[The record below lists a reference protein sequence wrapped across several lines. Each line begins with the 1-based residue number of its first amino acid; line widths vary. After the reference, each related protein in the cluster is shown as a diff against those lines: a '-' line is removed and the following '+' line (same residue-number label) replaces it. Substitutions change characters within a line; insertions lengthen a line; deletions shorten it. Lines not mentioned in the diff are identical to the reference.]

1 MKPRPIV
8 ILLLAAAAF
17 AAPAR
22 AQIAPADTS
31 EVILRDDMSDDEKIA
46 ALNRLLVLNP
56 RNSELYNDLGVIY
69 AGREDWLSA
78 RDAFIAA
85 IQSDPRA
92 PASHRNLGLVMT
104 KLEQY
109 DMALSELDA
118 YRNLAPDGGGD
129 AWKLIADARRRSG
142 DPEGAAAAY
151 ESGLEAY
158 GQVFGAETCD
168 LIMGRIVLAEAASDQ
183 QTVDA
188 VLERYA
194 AGARDHL
201 AATGFVPA
209 DRTGLAA
216 KALLER
222 ALRRRIDAAQAETK
236 AGRHAAAAA
245 LYEAA
250 MVLDPSR
257 QDLLPL
263 AALAWFDSGD
273 AMKAKVMARRATQD
287 QPERPD
293 GWRALGRIA
302 EAEDRSQDAI
312 AAYTSAWNLDD
323 SQDDVAAKIGT
334 LYLRAGDNEGA
345 RKFMGAVVSS
355 PDTPPEIL
363 FNYGLSLQRTDDH
376 KLAVPPFY
384 KAVEKD
390 PGLIAAWKALAAS
403 LRQLERWHEAAVA
416 YERALASERDP
427 KLAFQLGTCLVKD
440 GRPGDAIAAYRLAL
454 DLDPV
459 YTKAWSNLGVVQ
471 MQVED
476 YVGALDSFRTLAALE
491 DDVYRARLNEGVC
504 LYQLG
509 RYEEAI
515 AAYEQALALQET
527 SAVWENM
534 GHVFDKLGDKPGAAS
549 CFKEGK
555 RLKAEGK

>member
-1 MKPRPIV
+1 MKSRLIV
-8 ILLLAAAAF
+8 TALLAFIACAVAAGAQQ
-17 AAPAR
+17 AP
-22 AQIAPADTS
+22 PDTA

-69 AGREDWLSA
+69 AGREDWVSA

-85 IQSDPRA
+85 IQSDPRV

-104 KLEQY
+104 KLGVY

-118 YRNLAPDGGGD
+118 YRKLAPDGGGD

-142 DPEGAAAAY
+142 DSDGAAAAY

-158 GQVFGAETCD
+158 GRVFGPDTCD
-168 LIMGRIVLAEAASDQ
+168 LVMGRIALAEASSDQ
-183 QTVDA
+183 QAVDA
-188 VLERYA
+188 MLDQYA
-194 AGARDHL
+194 GGARDLL
-201 AATGFVPA
+201 AATGFEPA
-209 DRTGLAA
+209 DRTGMAA
-216 KALLER
+216 RAVLDR
-222 ALRRRIDAAQAETK
+222 ALRRKLDVAQTAVRE
-236 AGRHAAAAA
+236 GRHADAAA
-245 LYEAA
+245 LFEAA
-250 MVLDPSR
+250 MGLDPTR
-257 QDLLPL
+257 QDLLPQ
-263 AALAWFDSGD
+263 AAMAWFDSGD

-287 QPERPD
+287 HPERPD
-293 GWRALGRIA
+293 GWRALGRVA
-302 EAEDRSQDAI
+302 EAENRTQDAI
-312 AAYTSAWNLDD
+312 AAYTSAWNLDE
-323 SQDDVAAKIGT
+323 SQNDVAAKIGT

-345 RKFMGAVVSS
+345 RKFMGAVVSA
-355 PDTPPEIL
+355 PDTPAEIL
-363 FNYGLSLQRTDDH
+363 FNYGLSLQRSEDH
-376 KLAVPPFY
+376 KLAVPPLY

-390 PGLIAAWKALAAS
+390 PGLIVAWKALAAS
-403 LRQLERWHEAAVA
+403 LRQLERWHEAADA
-416 YERALASERDP
+416 YERALATERDP

-459 YTKAWSNLGVVQ
+459 YTKAWSNMGVVQ
-471 MQVED
+471 MQIED
-476 YVGALDSFRTLAALE
+476 YVGALDTYRTLAALE

-504 LYQLG
+504 LFHLG

-534 GHVFDKLGDKPGAAS
+534 GHVFDKLGDKQGAAS

>member
-1 MKPRPIV
+1 MKSRWI
-8 ILLLAAAAF
+8 ILALLAAVVGAAD
-17 AAPAR
+17 AREQQAP
-22 AQIAPADTS
+22 PDTS

-69 AGREDWLSA
+69 ASREDWVSA

-85 IQSDPRA
+85 IQADPRA

-104 KLEQY
+104 KLELY
-109 DMALSELDA
+109 DMALSELDT
-118 YRNLAPDGGGD
+118 YRRLAPDGGGD

-142 DPEGAAAAY
+142 DAAGAAAAY
-151 ESGLEAY
+151 DSGLEAF
-158 GQVFGAETCD
+158 GQVFGPDTCD
-168 LIMGRIVLAEAASDQ
+168 LVMGRLALAEAASDQ
-183 QTVDA
+183 ATTDELFA
-188 VLERYA
+188 RYA
-194 AGARDHL
+194 PGARDLL
-201 AATGFVPA
+201 AATDFVPA

-216 KALLER
+216 KALLDR
-222 ALRRRIDAAQAETK
+222 ALRRRIEAAQAE
-236 AGRHAAAAA
+236 AREGRHAAAAA
-245 LYEAA
+245 QYEAA
-250 MVLDPSR
+250 MGLDPTR

-263 AALAWFDSGD
+263 AALAWHDSGD

-287 QPERPD
+287 HPERPD

-302 EAEDRSQDAI
+302 EAENRTQDAI
-312 AAYTSAWNLDD
+312 AAYTTAWDLDD
-323 SQDDVAAKIGT
+323 TQNDVAAKIGT
-334 LYLRAGDNEGA
+334 LYLRAGDNEGG
-345 RKFMGAVVSS
+345 RKFMGAVVSA
-355 PDTPPEIL
+355 PDTPAEIL
-363 FNYGLSLQRTDDH
+363 FNYGLSLQRSEDH
-376 KLAVPPFY
+376 KLAVPPLT

-390 PGLIAAWKALAAS
+390 PGLTDAWKALAAS
-403 LRQLERWHEAAVA
+403 LRQLERWREAAAA
-416 YERALASERDP
+416 YERALAADRDP

-440 GRPGDAIAAYRLAL
+440 ARPGDAIAAYRLAL
-454 DLDPV
+454 ELDPV
-459 YTKAWSNLGVVQ
+459 YTKAWSNLGIVQ

-476 YVGALDSFRTLAALE
+476 YVGALDTFRTLAALE

-509 RYEEAI
+509 RYQESL

-534 GHVFDKLGDKPGAAS
+534 GHVFDKLGDKQGAAS

>member
-1 MKPRPIV
+1 MKSRWIF
-8 ILLLAAAAF
+8 LALLAAVAGAA
-17 AAPAR
+17 AVR
-22 AQIAPADTS
+22 AQQAPPDTS

-69 AGREDWLSA
+69 AGREDWLAA

-104 KLEQY
+104 KLEMY
-109 DMALSELDA
+109 DMALSELDT
-118 YRNLAPDGGGD
+118 YRRLALDGGGD

-142 DPEGAAAAY
+142 DPQGAAAAY

-158 GQVFGAETCD
+158 GQVFGPDTCD
-168 LIMGRIVLAEAASDQ
+168 LVMGRLALAEAASDQ
-183 QTVDA
+183 ATADA
-188 VLERYA
+188 LYERYA
-194 AGARDHL
+194 PGARDLL

-216 KALLER
+216 RALLDR
-222 ALRRRIDAAQAETK
+222 ALRRRIEAAQAE
-236 AGRHAAAAA
+236 AREGRHAAAAA
-245 LYEAA
+245 QYEAA
-250 MVLDPSR
+250 MGLDPNR
-257 QDLLPL
+257 QDLLPQ
-263 AALAWFDSGD
+263 AALAWHDSGD
-273 AMKAKVMARRATQD
+273 VMKAKVMARRATQD
-287 QPERPD
+287 HPERPD

-302 EAEDRSQDAI
+302 EAENRTQDAI
-312 AAYTSAWNLDD
+312 AAYTSAWDLDD
-323 SQDDVAAKIGT
+323 TQNDVAAKIGT
-334 LYLRAGDNEGA
+334 LYLRAGDNVGA
-345 RKFMGAVVSS
+345 RKFMGAVVSA
-355 PDTPPEIL
+355 PDTPAEIL
-363 FNYGLSLQRTDDH
+363 FNYGLSLQRSEDH
-376 KLAVPPFY
+376 KLAVPPLT

-390 PGLIAAWKALAAS
+390 PELIGAWKALAAS
-403 LRQLERWHEAAVA
+403 LRQLERWHEAAAA
-416 YERALASERDP
+416 YERALAKDRDP

-440 GRPGDAIAAYRLAL
+440 ERPGDAIAAYRLAL

-459 YTKAWSNLGVVQ
+459 YTKAWSNLGIVQ
-471 MQVED
+471 MQIGD
-476 YVGALDSFRTLAALE
+476 YAGALDTFRTLAALE

-509 RYEEAI
+509 RYEESL

-534 GHVFDKLGDKPGAAS
+534 GHVFDKLGDKQGAAS

>member
-1 MKPRPIV
+1 MKSRWIF
-8 ILLLAAAAF
+8 LALLAAVAGAA
-17 AAPAR
+17 AVR
-22 AQIAPADTS
+22 AQQAPPDTS

-69 AGREDWLSA
+69 AGREDWLAA

-104 KLEQY
+104 KLEMY
-109 DMALSELDA
+109 DMALSELET
-118 YRNLAPDGGGD
+118 YRRLALDGGGD

-142 DPEGAAAAY
+142 DPQGAAAAY

-158 GQVFGAETCD
+158 GQVFGPDTCD
-168 LIMGRIVLAEAASDQ
+168 LVMGRLAMAEAASDQ
-183 QTVDA
+183 ATADA
-188 VLERYA
+188 LYERYA
-194 AGARDHL
+194 PGARDLL

-216 KALLER
+216 RALLDR
-222 ALRRRIDAAQAETK
+222 ALRRRIEAAQAE
-236 AGRHAAAAA
+236 AREGRHAAAAA
-245 LYEAA
+245 HYEAA
-250 MVLDPSR
+250 MGLDPNR
-257 QDLLPL
+257 QDLLPQ
-263 AALAWFDSGD
+263 AALAWHDSGD
-273 AMKAKVMARRATQD
+273 VMKAKVMARRATQD
-287 QPERPD
+287 HPERPD

-302 EAEDRSQDAI
+302 EAENRTQDAI
-312 AAYTSAWNLDD
+312 AAYTSAWDLDD
-323 SQDDVAAKIGT
+323 TQNDVAAKIGT
-334 LYLRAGDNEGA
+334 LYLRAGDNQGA
-345 RKFMGAVVSS
+345 RKFMGAVVSA
-355 PDTPPEIL
+355 PDTPAEIL
-363 FNYGLSLQRTDDH
+363 FNYGLSLQRSEDH
-376 KLAVPPFY
+376 KLAVPPLT

-390 PGLIAAWKALAAS
+390 PELIGAWKALAAS
-403 LRQLERWHEAAVA
+403 LRQLERWHEAAAA
-416 YERALASERDP
+416 YERALAKDRDP

-440 GRPGDAIAAYRLAL
+440 ERPGDAIAAYRLAL

-459 YTKAWSNLGVVQ
+459 YTKAWSNLGIVQ
-471 MQVED
+471 MQVGD
-476 YVGALDSFRTLAALE
+476 YAGALDTFRTLAALE

-509 RYEEAI
+509 RYEESL

-534 GHVFDKLGDKPGAAS
+534 GHVFDKLGDKQGAAS

>member
-1 MKPRPIV
+1 MKSGWIF
-8 ILLLAAAAF
+8 LALLAAVAGAA
-17 AAPAR
+17 AVR
-22 AQIAPADTS
+22 AQQAPPDTT

-69 AGREDWLSA
+69 AGREDWLPA

-104 KLEQY
+104 KLEMY

-118 YRNLAPDGGGD
+118 YRRLAPDGGGD

-142 DPEGAAAAY
+142 DLTGAAAAY

-158 GQVFGAETCD
+158 GQVFGPDTCD
-168 LIMGRIVLAEAASDQ
+168 LVMGRLALAEAASDQ
-183 QTVDA
+183 ATA
-188 VLERYA
+188 NALYERYA
-194 AGARDHL
+194 PGARDLL

-216 KALLER
+216 KALLDR
-222 ALRRRIDAAQAETK
+222 ALRRRIEAAQAE
-236 AGRHAAAAA
+236 AREGRHAAAAA
-245 LYEAA
+245 QYEAA
-250 MVLDPSR
+250 MGLDPNR

-263 AALAWFDSGD
+263 AALAWHDSGD
-273 AMKAKVMARRATQD
+273 VMKAKVMARRATQD
-287 QPERPD
+287 HPERPD
-293 GWRALGRIA
+293 GLRALGRIA
-302 EAEDRSQDAI
+302 EAENRTQDAI
-312 AAYTSAWNLDD
+312 AAYTSAWDLDD
-323 SQDDVAAKIGT
+323 TQNDVAAKIGT
-334 LYLRAGDNEGA
+334 LYLRAGDNLGA
-345 RKFMGAVVSS
+345 RKFMGAVVSA
-355 PDTPPEIL
+355 PDTPAEIL
-363 FNYGLSLQRTDDH
+363 FNYGLSLQRSEDH
-376 KLAVPPFY
+376 KLAVPPLT

-390 PGLIAAWKALAAS
+390 PELTGAWKALAAS
-403 LRQLERWHEAAVA
+403 LRQLERWHEAAAA

-427 KLAFQLGTCLVKD
+427 KLAFQLGSCLVND

-459 YTKAWSNLGVVQ
+459 YTKAWSNLGIVQ
-471 MQVED
+471 MQIGD
-476 YVGALDSFRTLAALE
+476 YAGALDTFRTLAALE

-504 LYQLG
+504 LFQLG
-509 RYEEAI
+509 RYEESL

-534 GHVFDKLGDKPGAAS
+534 GHVFDKLGDKQGAAS

>member
-1 MKPRPIV
+1 MKSRWIF
-8 ILLLAAAAF
+8 LALLAAVAGAA
-17 AAPAR
+17 AVR
-22 AQIAPADTS
+22 AQQAPPDTS
-31 EVILRDDMSDDEKIA
+31 EVILRDDMSDDDKIA

-69 AGREDWLSA
+69 AGREDWLAA

-85 IQSDPRA
+85 IQADPRA

-104 KLEQY
+104 RLEMY
-109 DMALSELDA
+109 DMALSELDT
-118 YRNLAPDGGGD
+118 YRRLAPDGGGD

-142 DPEGAAAAY
+142 DPQGAAAAY

-158 GQVFGAETCD
+158 GQVFGPDTCD
-168 LIMGRIVLAEAASDQ
+168 LVMGRLALAEAASDQ
-183 QTVDA
+183 ATADA
-188 VLERYA
+188 VFARYA
-194 AGARDHL
+194 PGARDLL

-216 KALLER
+216 RALLDR
-222 ALRRRIDAAQAETK
+222 ALRRRVEAAQAE
-236 AGRHAAAAA
+236 AREGRHAAAAA
-245 LYEAA
+245 QYEAA
-250 MVLDPSR
+250 MGLDPNR

-263 AALAWFDSGD
+263 AALAWHDSGD

-287 QPERPD
+287 HPERPD

-302 EAEDRSQDAI
+302 EAENRTQDAI
-312 AAYTSAWNLDD
+312 AAYTSAWDLDNT
-323 SQDDVAAKIGT
+323 QNDVAAKIGT

-345 RKFMGAVVSS
+345 RKFMGAVVSA
-355 PDTPPEIL
+355 PDTPAEIL
-363 FNYGLSLQRTDDH
+363 FNYGLSLQRSEDH
-376 KLAVPPFY
+376 KLAVPPLT

-390 PGLIAAWKALAAS
+390 PELPGAWKALAAS
-403 LRQLERWHEAAVA
+403 LRQLERWHEAVAA
-416 YERALASERDP
+416 YERALVKDRDP
-427 KLAFQLGTCLVKD
+427 KLAFQLGACLVKD
-440 GRPGDAIAAYRLAL
+440 ERPGDAIAAYRLAL

-459 YTKAWSNLGVVQ
+459 YTKAWSNLGIVQ
-471 MQVED
+471 MQIGD
-476 YVGALDSFRTLAALE
+476 YAGALDTFRTLAALE
-491 DDVYRARLNEGVC
+491 EDVYRARLNEGVC

-509 RYEEAI
+509 RYEESL

-534 GHVFDKLGDKPGAAS
+534 GHVFDKLGDKQGAAS

>member
-1 MKPRPIV
+1 MKSGWIF
-8 ILLLAAAAF
+8 LALLAAVAGAA
-17 AAPAR
+17 AVR
-22 AQIAPADTS
+22 AQQAPPDTS

-69 AGREDWLSA
+69 AGREDWLAA

-85 IQSDPRA
+85 IQADPRA

-104 KLEQY
+104 KLEMY

-118 YRNLAPDGGGD
+118 YRRLAPDGGGD

-142 DPEGAAAAY
+142 DPQGAAAAY

-158 GQVFGAETCD
+158 GQVFGPDTCD
-168 LIMGRIVLAEAASDQ
+168 LVMGRLALAEAASDQ
-183 QTVDA
+183 ATA
-188 VLERYA
+188 NALYERYA
-194 AGARDHL
+194 PGARDLL

-216 KALLER
+216 KALLDR
-222 ALRRRIDAAQAETK
+222 ALRRRIEAAQAE
-236 AGRHAAAAA
+236 AREGRHAAAAA
-245 LYEAA
+245 QYEAA
-250 MVLDPSR
+250 MELDPNR
-257 QDLLPL
+257 QDLLTL
-263 AALAWFDSGD
+263 AALAWHDSGD
-273 AMKAKVMARRATQD
+273 VMKAKVMARRATQD
-287 QPERPD
+287 HPERPD

-302 EAEDRSQDAI
+302 EAENRTQDAI
-312 AAYTSAWNLDD
+312 AAYTSAWDLDNT
-323 SQDDVAAKIGT
+323 QNDVAAKIGT

-345 RKFMGAVVSS
+345 RKFMGAVVSA
-355 PDTPPEIL
+355 PDTPAEIL
-363 FNYGLSLQRTDDH
+363 FNYGLSLQRSEDH
-376 KLAVPPFY
+376 KLAVPPLT

-390 PGLIAAWKALAAS
+390 PELTGAWKALAAS
-403 LRQLERWHEAAVA
+403 LRQLERWHEAAAA
-416 YERALASERDP
+416 YERALAKDRDP
-427 KLAFQLGTCLVKD
+427 KLAFQLGACLVND
-440 GRPGDAIAAYRLAL
+440 ERPGDAIAAYRLAL

-459 YTKAWSNLGVVQ
+459 YTKAWSNLGIVQ
-471 MQVED
+471 MQIGD
-476 YVGALDSFRTLAALE
+476 YVGALDTFRTLAALE

-504 LYQLG
+504 LFQLG
-509 RYEEAI
+509 RYEESL

-534 GHVFDKLGDKPGAAS
+534 GHVFDKLGDKQGAAS